1 EESDGGVPS
10 AEGIRKIL
18 VHVLRAGGEPVVSR
32 AVGGKFLIVCLE
44 GQLVHQGAGM
54 AVPYLSGLPGGQ
66 DAARRHQRRGHLPR
80 AHQDGSGHGAG
91 VADQIRPGQ
100 EGPHGMPQQEHR
112 KAGEPLPRQL
122 PPGIEV
128 LHRPVPAAPGS
139 EVQPGR
145 PCRHGETVS
154 QVVVA
159 RHGKAPLRQ
168 VGRQGLI
175 PQDVLRHAM
184 GEHQNRPGCH
194 VRRPLHRMDAGP
206 PVCGG
211 EGKFVSHH
219 GKIILSVLYCVPS
232 GVGCLLSGSMIPHF
246 RH

>member
-1 EESDGGVPS
+1 
-10 AEGIRKIL
+10 
-18 VHVLRAGGEPVVSR
+18 
-32 AVGGKFLIVCLE
+32 
-44 GQLVHQGAGM
+44 
-54 AVPYLSGLPGGQ
+54 
-66 DAARRHQRRGHLPR
+66 
-80 AHQDGSGHGAG
+80 
-91 VADQIRPGQ
+91 
-100 EGPHGMPQQEHR
+100 MPQQEHR
-112 KAGEPLPRQL
+112 KAGEPLPCQL

-145 PCRHGETVS
+145 PRRHGETVP

-246 RH
+246 RHKCQRRPHSWKHTSLPWTREPPAPGPSCSTGPGRSSPAPSTPSARSTPSPAGWSTIRWKSGPRRSGPWRRS